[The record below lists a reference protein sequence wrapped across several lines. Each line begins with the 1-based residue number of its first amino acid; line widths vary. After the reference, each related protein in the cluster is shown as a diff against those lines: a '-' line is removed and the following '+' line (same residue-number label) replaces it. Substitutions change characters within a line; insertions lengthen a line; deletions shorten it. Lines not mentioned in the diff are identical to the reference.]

1 MVKKVGQRK
10 FLLKCGYTD
19 EQLDKMSPS
28 MAHTI
33 IGDIEKT
40 NRAKREKEKEK
51 HAINFGIQEC
61 SKCQYKL
68 RCEECCYNEK
78 DIGELIRFEK
88 QLMAKDILNGL
99 ECFFWETAINDT
111 KYFEFYESLYRDI
124 KDIFKNKYGVIK
136 EN

>member
-10 FLLKCGYTD
+10 FLLKCGYTN
-19 EQLDKMSPS
+19 EELDKMPPYI
-28 MAHTI
+28 AHEI
-33 IGDIEKT
+33 IGDIEKA
-40 NRAKREKEKEK
+40 NRAKREKEKQKQE
-51 HAINFGIQEC
+51 ITFGVQEC
-61 SKCQYKL
+61 AKCQYKL

-99 ECFFWETAINDT
+99 ECFFWEAAINDT
-111 KYFEFYESLYRDI
+111 KNFDLYQNLYRDI
-124 KDIFKNKYGVIK
+124 KDIFKNKYGVTK